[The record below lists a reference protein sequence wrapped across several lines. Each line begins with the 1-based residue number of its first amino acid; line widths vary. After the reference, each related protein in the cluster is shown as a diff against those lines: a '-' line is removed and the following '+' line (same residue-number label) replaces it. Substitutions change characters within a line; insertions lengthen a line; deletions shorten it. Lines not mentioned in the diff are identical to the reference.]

1 MSRRD
6 GTKVLFASVSIM
18 LPSPLP
24 ESNYYV
30 VFTKANSPSDTYA
43 SKTKLRPLSGTLS
56 SLHRSILLQEPYSAH
71 RKYLHQSRLTNRHQ
85 EEGGWVQIPVRLW
98 SDPHYKS
105 QYFGRKDTKSGEKGT
120 VTEKAKNRRNLLK
133 GLALPGKIWR
143 RGSESNRRIKV
154 LQTSPLPLGYRAPG
168 QRKPTGNPTSGG
180 VKITASV
187 FALGM
192 TTGSV
197 LIGAGDG
204 T

>member
-1 MSRRD
+1 MERRRCLQAFRLCRHHHCRNRTTTSYSQRPIHLRILTPQRPSCARYLERCPRCIDQSFSKNLIQPIGNICTRAGSR
-6 GTKVLFASVSIM
+6 T
-18 LPSPLP
+18 
-24 ESNYYV
+24 
-30 VFTKANSPSDTYA
+30 
-43 SKTKLRPLSGTLS
+43 
-56 SLHRSILLQEPYSAH
+56 
-71 RKYLHQSRLTNRHQ
+71 RHQ
-85 EEGGWVQIPVRLW
+85 EEGGWDQILVRLW